1 MWLQKKSSIPQ
12 YRKPPRPPPLI
23 VLRCFKLKK
32 KDHFH
37 RHTLKYIFSNEM
49 LRNID
54 DRDNDNYDIKI
65 IGLLGRN

>member
-1 MWLQKKSSIPQ
+1 MWLQKKKNSIPQ
-12 YRKPPRPPPLI
+12 YRKPPRPLPLI
-23 VLRCFKLKK
+23 VWRCLKK

-54 DRDNDNYDIKI
+54 DRDNDNCDIKI

>member
-23 VLRCFKLKK
+23 VWRCLKK

-37 RHTLKYIFSNEM
+37 RHTLKYILSNEM

>member
-23 VLRCFKLKK
+23 VLRCLKK

-65 IGLLGRN
+65 IALLGRN